1 MSKVSQSR
9 YKIRIES
16 EWKERIKA
24 LLDSDDDLADVCFE
38 IQDDLGIKQ
47 QVKCHK
53 FILAQVSPIFKQQ
66 FFGPMK
72 EVNEKIEVA
81 DSTYETFKMFVNFI
95 YEEQEIQKLFLIK
108 TVEVMEEFFGLIYLA
123 EKYQVKQLKTYLNSV
138 LNHCVSIDDSNV
150 FQYLQEIE
158 KYRCFDG
165 EYSILKELC
174 FQHLDTKWNSF
185 FNVKMPKIHD
195 AVFLTNNLMTELLR
209 RGSFNATELE
219 VYKIAKAYVKIIET
233 DSKKVLLFEKPKPDV
248 PKIIELAVN
257 FDDMSLDAI
266 NEVITDEWL
275 SEKFRFQLAKEAID
289 RNKRRL
295 QTEKRRNKE
304 RMEVAKTSVAT
315 YKEVKGAKSFL
326 GHQMNEI
333 KFTSSE
339 NVLLHIGSSTTL
351 LSLEFHQ
358 VGGFKEIFVTNPGY
372 ETFGTCFGNQY
383 IYIQKAKLVT
393 LKLKFAESDL
403 RSKNEDKEK
412 YKYEDIHRED
422 FKIIFKPNVVSLNPG
437 LKLSFCLVQD
447 DFSEFEEKK
456 KAPGFQFQF
465 PDQEKDE
472 KLTLFKF
479 GLADGNPFLK

>member
-1 MSKVSQSR
+1 MSKQ
-9 YKIRIES
+9 
-16 EWKERIKA
+16 
-24 LLDSDDDLADVCFE
+24 LL
-38 IQDDLGIKQ
+38 
-47 QVKCHK
+47 
-53 FILAQVSPIFKQQ
+53 
-66 FFGPMK
+66 
-72 EVNEKIEVA
+72 
-81 DSTYETFKMFVNFI
+81 
-95 YEEQEIQKLFLIK
+95 KL
-108 TVEVMEEFFGLIYLA
+108 
-123 EKYQVKQLKTYLNSV
+123 
-138 LNHCVSIDDSNV
+138 
-150 FQYLQEIE
+150 
-158 KYRCFDG
+158 
-165 EYSILKELC
+165 
-174 FQHLDTKWNSF
+174 
-185 FNVKMPKIHD
+185 
-195 AVFLTNNLMTELLR
+195 
-209 RGSFNATELE
+209 
-219 VYKIAKAYVKIIET
+219 IAR
-233 DSKKVLLFEKPKPDV
+233 
-248 PKIIELAVN
+248 N
-257 FDDMSLDAI
+257 SLDAI

-304 RMEVAKTSVAT
+304 RMEVAKT
-315 YKEVKGAKSFL
+315 YKEVKGAMSFF
-326 GHQMNEI
+326 GYEMNEI

-339 NVLLHIGSSTTL
+339 NVLLHVGSSTTL

-456 KAPGFQFQF
+456 KAPGFV
-465 PDQEKDE
+465 
-472 KLTLFKF
+472 
-479 GLADGNPFLK
+479 